1 MRRERVTGAEVGE
14 EKETARRGEELR
26 RRARRG
32 EERKMGS
39 RASIIHTR
47 LPSQPFLSNTSYRGP
62 YRSWTV
68 PLVDRTARGPYRSWT
83 VPLTHH
89 SFRVTLRHTR
99 VGGRDGPDLHR
110 SVVRTRRDRVC
121 LLRMPRD
128 AVHVVFV
135 RPLHRADLSPLRGI
149 VRRGSVTSEAVIAPA
164 GGDDSAR
171 APRHRDGG
179 SIVP

>member
-1 MRRERVTGAEVGE
+1 
-14 EKETARRGEELR
+14 
-26 RRARRG
+26 
-32 EERKMGS
+32 MGS

-47 LPSQPFLSNTSYRGP
+47 LPSQPFLSSTTCYRARGP

-68 PLVDRTARGPYRSWT
+68 PLVDRTARGPYRSPT
-83 VPLTHH
+83 TRFASPYAIRASAGATDQIFTDPSSEHVAIECV
-89 SFRVTLRHTR
+89 SFGCHATQFT
-99 VGGRDGPDLHR
+99 
-110 SVVRTRRDRVC
+110 SSSC
-121 LLRMPRD
+121 
-128 AVHVVFV
+128 A
-135 RPLHRADLSPLRGI
+135 PLHRADLSPLRGI